1 MRIATVA
8 LAFLLLTSPFLYAAH
23 KPFASLDELDRA
35 IAGVANGKSA
45 ELFWNR
51 VLAEKRMPL
60 VFDKTAVFL
69 YRGPGKI
76 VEWRGDH
83 VGWSP
88 SEEAKGKR
96 IGKSDVWQYRRTF
109 DLDARVDYKIVVDGD
124 RWLLDDLNPHAQV
137 GGYGPNSE
145 LRMPEWAPS
154 PLVER
159 SAAIPRGTLS
169 PERKLASEALGYEV
183 GYRVYTPAGFTG
195 SEKELPSLYVTDGSD
210 YWRDDMG
217 ALVIVLDN
225 LIASKRLAPLVA
237 VFVDPWDRR
246 NGTNRRESEYIPPPD
261 GTCRYCDF
269 LIGELVPLVDGSYP
283 TARAAGSRA
292 ILGTSLG
299 GLIATVLTTRHRD
312 VFGLAGIQ
320 SPAYWPAG
328 GAVTLLEGSDATP
341 ARAVIDIGSYEGPE
355 AIADANRAKAILE
368 SRGTTVAWLEPH
380 DGHSWGHWRAT
391 VDDVVVFLF
400 EGRREAK
407 GERR

>member
-1 MRIATVA
+1 MRIGSAVFAFVLLAALPRSATA
-8 LAFLLLTSPFLYAAH
+8 QPFSSLA
-23 KPFASLDELDRA
+23 DLDRA
-35 IAGVANGKSA
+35 IAGVTKGKSA
-45 ELFWNR
+45 DAFWNR
-51 VLAEKRMPL
+51 VVAEKRMPL
-60 VFDKTAVFL
+60 VFGETAVFL
-69 YRGPGKI
+69 YRGPGKS

-83 VGWSP
+83 VGWRP

-96 IGKSDVWQYRRTF
+96 IGKSDVWQYRRAF
-109 DLDARVDYKIVVDGD
+109 DPHARIDYKLVVDGE
-124 RWLLDDLNPHAQV
+124 RWLLDELNPHAQM

-145 LRMPEWAPS
+145 LRMPAWIPS

-159 SAAIPRGTLS
+159 SATLARGTLS
-169 PERKLASEALGYEV
+169 ADRKLASEALGYDV
-183 GYRVYTPAGFTG
+183 VYRVYTPAGFTG
-195 SEKELPSLYVTDGSD
+195 TESNLPSLYVTDGSD

-217 ALVIVLDN
+217 ALIVVLDN
-225 LIASKRLAPLVA
+225 LIASKRLPPLVV

-261 GTCRYCDF
+261 GTCRFCDF
-269 LIGELVPLVDGSYP
+269 LEGELVPLVDSSYP
-283 TARAAGSRA
+283 TARSADARA

-299 GLIATVLTTRHRD
+299 GLIATFMTTKYRD

-328 GAVTLLEGSDATP
+328 GAAELLKGSDAGP
-341 ARAVIDIGSYEGPE
+341 LRAFIDIGSYEGTE
-355 AIADANRAKAILE
+355 AIADAKRAKAILE
-368 SRGTTVAWLEPH
+368 SRGATVGWLEPH

>member
-8 LAFLLLTSPFLYAAH
+8 LAFLLLASPSLCAAD
-23 KPFASLDELDRA
+23 KPFASLDDLDRA
-35 IAGVANGKSA
+35 IAGVAKGKSA
-45 ELFWNR
+45 DAFWNR
-51 VLAEKRMPL
+51 VVAEQRMPL
-60 VFDKTAVFL
+60 VFGTTAVFL
-69 YRGPGKI
+69 YRGPGKT

-83 VGWSP
+83 VGWRP
-88 SEEAKGKR
+88 SEESKGKR

-109 DLDARVDYKIVVDGD
+109 DLDARIDYKIVIDGE

-145 LRMPEWAPS
+145 LRMPGWAPS

-159 SAAIPRGTLS
+159 SATLPGGTLS
-169 PERKLASEALGYEV
+169 PVRKLASPALGYEV
-183 GYRVYTPAGFTG
+183 GFRVYTPAGYTG
-195 SEKELPSLYVTDGSD
+195 SERDLPSLYVTDGSD

-217 ALVIVLDN
+217 ALVVVLDN
-225 LIASKRLAPLVA
+225 LIASKRLPPLVA

-269 LIGELVPLVDGSYP
+269 LTGELVPLVDANYA
-283 TARAAGSRA
+283 TARAAESRA

-299 GLIATVLTTRHRD
+299 GLIATVMTTRHRD

-320 SPAYWPAG
+320 SPAYWPVG
-328 GAVTLLEGSDATP
+328 GAGALLEKSDRAA
-341 ARAVIDIGSYEGPE
+341 ARAFIDIGSYEGPE
-355 AIADANRAKAILE
+355 AIADAKRAMAILE
-368 SRGTTVAWLEPH
+368 SRGASVAFLEPH

-391 VDDVVVFLF
+391 VDDVLVYLF